1 MVYRIS
7 LFTSGLILFM
17 SCGSNATTEE
27 KTQAETKKDTVV
39 AAPLNNR
46 DALYKEAK
54 DADDVLLRAS
64 EIRTADAERAIIA
77 FYNFANICKDDSL
90 APVFLVKAGQVAQAT
105 GKYTQAQAFFKKCID
120 EFPDFK
126 NRGAAIFLL
135 AQLYD
140 DASKLNN
147 EEEAAQWYRQVI
159 REYPK
164 SPYAEDA
171 KAAIKNFGKTD
182 EQLIQE
188 FLKKNK

>member
-1 MVYRIS
+1 MKYPPHVVWYKNINPSITQQESVEMLSQHIITKPVFDALFSGYSFVQNNPIS
-7 LFTSGLILFM
+7 VSMQTMLDLL
-17 SCGSNATTEE
+17 EE
-27 KTQAETKKDTVV
+27 KTIDEDAQT
-39 AAPLNNR
+39 LN
-46 DALYKEAK
+46 KF
-54 DADDVLLRAS
+54 S
-64 EIRTADAERAIIA
+64 
-77 FYNFANICKDDSL
+77 
-90 APVFLVKAGQVAQAT
+90 
-105 GKYTQAQAFFKKCID
+105 QAQSFFTKCID

-147 EEEAAQWYRQVI
+147 EEEAAKYYRQVI

-164 SPYAEDA
+164 SAFAEDA

>member
-1 MVYRIS
+1 M
-7 LFTSGLILFM
+7 
-17 SCGSNATTEE
+17 
-27 KTQAETKKDTVV
+27 
-39 AAPLNNR
+39 
-46 DALYKEAK
+46 
-54 DADDVLLRAS
+54 
-64 EIRTADAERAIIA
+64 
-77 FYNFANICKDDSL
+77 
-90 APVFLVKAGQVAQAT
+90 AQAT

>member
-1 MVYRIS
+1 MFQRIGF
-7 LFTSGLILFM
+7 LVLGLSFLV
-17 SCGSNATTEE
+17 SCGGNAPEQKE
-27 KTQAETKKDTVV
+27 QESKKDTVV
-39 AAPLNNR
+39 AAPLSNR
-46 DALYKEAK
+46 DALFKEAK
-54 DADDVLLRAS
+54 EADDVLLRAT
-64 EIRTADAERAIIA
+64 EIKSADAERAIIA
-77 FYNFANICKDDSL
+77 FYNFANICKDDTL
-90 APVFLVKAGQVAQAT
+90 APVFLLKAGQVAQAT
-105 GKYTQAQAFFKKCID
+105 AKYTQAQAFFVKCID

-140 DASKLNN
+140 DASKLND
-147 EEEAAQWYRQVI
+147 EEEAAKYYRQVI

-164 SPYAEDA
+164 SSFAEDA

>member
-1 MVYRIS
+1 MLYKIGFLIS
-7 LFTSGLILFM
+7 GIVLFTS
-17 SCGSNATTEE
+17 CGGSTSEE
-27 KTQAETKKDTVV
+27 KQPVVKKDSVKV
-39 AAPLNNR
+39 IAPSNDCQTLF
-46 DALYKEAK
+46 KEAK
-54 DADDVLLRAS
+54 AADDVLLRA
-64 EIRTADAERAIIA
+64 TTVNDNDAAKAIIA
-77 FYNFANICKDDSL
+77 FYNFANICKEDTL
-90 APVFLVKAGQVAQAT
+90 APVLLLKAGQVAQT
-105 GKYTQAQAFFKKCID
+105 LNKFSQAQAFFTKCID

-140 DASKLNN
+140 DATKLNN
-147 EEEAAQWYRQVI
+147 EEEAAKYYRQVI

-164 SPYAEDA
+164 SAFAEDA

>member
-1 MVYRIS
+1 MLYRIVF
-7 LFTSGLILFM
+7 LVLGIGILF
-17 SCGSNATTEE
+17 SCGGNKSGE
-27 KTQAETKKDTVV
+27 KSQEIKKDTV
-39 AAPLNNR
+39 ATTPLNKR
-46 DALYKEAK
+46 DALFKEAK
-54 DADDVLLRAS
+54 DADDVLLKAT
-64 EIRTADAERAIIA
+64 EIKNADAERAIIA
-77 FYNFANICKDDSL
+77 FYNFANICKDDTL
-90 APVFLVKAGQVAQAT
+90 APVFLLKAGQVAQVT
-105 GKYTQAQAFFKKCID
+105 GRYTQAQAFFVKCID

-147 EEEAAQWYRQVI
+147 EEAAATYYRQVI

-164 SPYAEDA
+164 SSFAEDA